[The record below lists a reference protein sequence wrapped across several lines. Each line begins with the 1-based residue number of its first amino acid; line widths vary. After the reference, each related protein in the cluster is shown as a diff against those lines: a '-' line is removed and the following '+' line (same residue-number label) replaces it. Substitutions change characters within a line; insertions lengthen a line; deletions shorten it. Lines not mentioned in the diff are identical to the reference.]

1 MFTEVSCHNH
11 ISSGSVQK
19 VGLSGIINPLMI
31 IVTVEEAV
39 NKDDAWNTL
48 LLINDREAPREAP
61 KKMQN

>member
-1 MFTEVSCHNH
+1 M
-11 ISSGSVQK
+11 
-19 VGLSGIINPLMI
+19 GLSGIINPLMI